1 MKNELNLR
9 GSAEYEFSEAL
20 ARAFCRKLV
29 YLFFLFFAFHCFLAF
44 VCLFFLCKSVPASF
58 SKSFYHHCQ
67 CCRQSNIK
75 IDGIKNH
82 GKEKYPYVL
91 NSFLYEPCKG
101 PQPTKKKSYV
111 SSRSLKPNHP
121 KTMTRSNKLSNMKI
135 SGRVLALNL
144 VHQNQ
149 SLKQN
154 FFEEFLNSFNTY
166 ISIFPFF

>member
-29 YLFFLFFAFHCFLAF
+29 YLFFLFFPFHCFLAF

-58 SKSFYHHCQ
+58 SKSFYYHCQ

-82 GKEKYPYVL
+82 WKEKYPYVL

-101 PQPTKKKSYV
+101 PRTTKNTSSSYV
-111 SSRSLKPNHP
+111 SSRSFKLVCILARNHP
-121 KTMTRSNKLSNMKI
+121 KNMTRSNKLLNMKI
-135 SGRVLALNL
+135 SL
-144 VHQNQ
+144 
-149 SLKQN
+149 
-154 FFEEFLNSFNTY
+154 
-166 ISIFPFF
+166 FPGGFQL

>member
-82 GKEKYPYVL
+82 WKEKYPYVL

-101 PQPTKKKSYV
+101 P
-111 SSRSLKPNHP
+111 
-121 KTMTRSNKLSNMKI
+121 
-135 SGRVLALNL
+135 
-144 VHQNQ
+144 NQ
-149 SLKQN
+149 SKRSCMCHPGHSN
-154 FFEEFLNSFNTY
+154 FLVFRPETTQRTWPGQINFRIWKYPGGF
-166 ISIFPFF
+166 